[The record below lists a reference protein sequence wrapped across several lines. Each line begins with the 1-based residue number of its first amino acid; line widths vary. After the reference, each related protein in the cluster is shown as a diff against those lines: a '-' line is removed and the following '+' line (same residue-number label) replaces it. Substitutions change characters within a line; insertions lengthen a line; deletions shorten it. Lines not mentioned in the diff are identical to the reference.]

1 MRLMSFEPSGEILK
15 LEKNIRK
22 SVENAFNK
30 PKMKA
35 MLHGKPRNYRMVSI
49 SVIFRSSDT
58 RPIIPDFL
66 TRPFQ
71 VRYQI
76 LAWTSDH
83 ILNDSRDTG
92 PVYASVFQTRRIKTS
107 SLRHICR

>member
-22 SVENAFNK
+22 SVENALKK

-35 MLHGKPRNYRMVSI
+35 MLHGKPRNYRKVSI
-49 SVIFRSSDT
+49 SVIFRSLDT
-58 RPIIPDFL
+58 KPIIPDFSA
-66 TRPFQ
+66 RPFQ
-71 VRYQI
+71 VRYPI

-83 ILNDSRDTG
+83 ILSDSRDTG
-92 PVYASVFQTRRIKTS
+92 ALWQGLFMQVFFKPDE
-107 SLRHICR
+107 